1 LEARVTES
9 TSSRVDG
16 RSLRAEAQRESR
28 RAEILSTAETV
39 FAAKGYHG
47 TRISDIIDA
56 AGIARGT
63 FYLYFESKQAI
74 FLELIEQLLAEL
86 RSTVVGVETTPGAPP
101 IQDQLVATV
110 SRIVRAV
117 TEHKELTRIL
127 LREAVGLDAEVDQKL
142 SNFYL
147 SLHDFIRYSLE
158 NGKRLGLVRDVDTD
172 IVASCILGSIKY
184 LLEERLMQDAVAD
197 PERIG
202 RAVLDYNLRGV
213 LA

>member
-1 LEARVTES
+1 MT
-9 TSSRVDG
+9 TTPRVDG
-16 RSLRAEAQRESR
+16 RSLRAEALRESR
-28 RAEILSTAETV
+28 RAEILETAEAV
-39 FAAKGYHG
+39 FAEKGFHG

-63 FYLYFESKQAI
+63 FYLYFESKSAI
-74 FLELIEQLLAEL
+74 FLELIEHLTGEL
-86 RSTVVGVETTPGAPP
+86 RRTVVGVDTSPGAPP

-117 TEHKELTRIL
+117 GEHKALTRIL
-127 LREAVGLDAEVDQKL
+127 LREAVGLDADVDKKL
-142 SNFYL
+142 TEFYRN
-147 SLHDFIRYSLE
+147 LHDFIVYSLE
-158 NGKRLGLVRDVDTD
+158 NGKRLGMVRDVDTD
-172 IVASCILGSIKY
+172 VVASCILGQIKY
-184 LLEERLMQDAVAD
+184 LLEEQVMRDADTD

>member
-1 LEARVTES
+1 MTES
-9 TSSRVDG
+9 TPSRVDG
-16 RSLRAEAQRESR
+16 RSLRAEAQRETR

-74 FLELIEQLLAEL
+74 FLELIEQLLVEL
-86 RSTVVGVETTPGAPP
+86 RGTVVGVDTTPGAAP
-101 IQDQLVATV
+101 IQDQLVESV

-127 LREAVGLDAEVDQKL
+127 LREAVGLDADVDQKL

-147 SLHDFIRYSLE
+147 SLHEFIRYSLE

>member
-1 LEARVTES
+1 MSETSTE
-9 TSSRVDG
+9 RVDG
-16 RSLRAEAQRESR
+16 RSLRAEAQRETR
-28 RAEILSTAETV
+28 RAEILRTAETV

-74 FLELIEQLLAEL
+74 FVELTEELLAEL
-86 RSTVVGVETTPGAPP
+86 RKTVVGVDTTDGAPP
-101 IQDQLVATV
+101 IQDQLVETV
-110 SRIVRAV
+110 SRIVRSV
-117 TEHKELTRIL
+117 TEHKALTRIL
-127 LREAVGLDAEVDQKL
+127 LREAVGLDAEVDKKL
-142 SNFYL
+142 SSFYG

-158 NGKRLGLVRDVDTD
+158 NGQRLGLVRDVDVD

-184 LLEERLMQDAVAD
+184 LLEERLMQDGEAD

>member
-1 LEARVTES
+1 MTT
-9 TSSRVDG
+9 TSETAVRVDG
-16 RSLRAEAQRESR
+16 RSTRAEAKRESR
-28 RAEILSTAETV
+28 RAEILTTAEAV

-63 FYLYFESKQAI
+63 FYLYFESKSAI
-74 FLELIEQLLAEL
+74 FLELIEQLLVEL
-86 RSTVVGVETTPGAPP
+86 RGTVVGVDTSIGAPH
-101 IQDQLVATV
+101 IQEQLVATV
-110 SRIVRAV
+110 ARIVRAV
-117 TEHKELTRIL
+117 TEHKALTRIL
-127 LREAVGLDAEVDQKL
+127 LREAVGLDAEVDRKL
-142 SNFYL
+142 TSFYQNV
-147 SLHDFIRYSLE
+147 HAFIRYSLE

-184 LLEERLMQDAVAD
+184 LLEERLMQDADAD

>member
-1 LEARVTES
+1 MT
-9 TSSRVDG
+9 TTPRVDG

-28 RAEILSTAETV
+28 RAEILRTAENV
-39 FAAKGYHG
+39 FAAKGYHS

-63 FYLYFESKQAI
+63 FYLYFESKSAI
-74 FLELIEQLLAEL
+74 FLELIEELTVEL
-86 RSTVVGVETTPGAPP
+86 RSTVVGVDTSPGAAPM
-101 IQDQLVATV
+101 QDQLVDTI

-117 TEHKELTRIL
+117 TDHKALTRIL
-127 LREAVGLDAEVDQKL
+127 LREAVGLDADVDAKL
-142 SNFYL
+142 TEFYRNI
-147 SLHDFIRYSLE
+147 HDFIVYSLE

-172 IVASCILGSIKY
+172 VVASCILGSIKY
-184 LLEERLMQDAVAD
+184 LLEEQVMRDADTD
-197 PERIG
+197 PDRIG